1 MFIPKQIYFVNLFIF
16 INVLSTFLPHTLCG
30 LRQSCYILD
39 KLGYALR
46 KRNYYNFILNIYLLN
61 IGYNLNLDHKCSSF
75 GSRRRRAS
83 PYTNTERYLLGK
95 RTGVRSKALQIF
107 QFTKLIFEKI
117 YLFRYILNNLYMLIK

>member
-1 MFIPKQIYFVNLFIF
+1 MYYQLFCRTPQADFIKVAAD
-16 INVLSTFLPHTLCG
+16 TAGGLC
-30 LRQSCYILD
+30 RHDSQ
-39 KLGYALR
+39 

>member
-30 LRQSCYILD
+30 LRQSC
-39 KLGYALR
+39 K

-83 PYTNTERYLLGK
+83 PYTNK
-95 RTGVRSKALQIF
+95 RTGVRGKTLQIF